1 MSWLL
6 WKIRLNVSETISIS
20 HLCPR
25 SSHLDA
31 SDPKLCVPSCYC
43 TGIYTSSLYEIR
55 LLLLEYCFCEN
66 MKTISALL
74 PSPFDN
80 LASFGQILREFMI
93 CKTNVAI
100 QKTCF
105 ALMAFY
111 LQCVFCKVYFKWLLT
126 CVGSYIWHSRNLQCV
141 LVVNIQIVFP
151 GEWLSYS

>member
-6 WKIRLNVSETISIS
+6 WKIRLNVRKTISIS

-31 SDPKLCVPSCYC
+31 SDPELCLPSCYYA
-43 TGIYTSSLYEIR
+43 GSYTSSFYVR

-66 MKTISALL
+66 MKTISVFLL
-74 PSPFDN
+74 SPFDN
-80 LASFGQILREFMI
+80 LALFGQVLREFMI
-93 CKTNVAI
+93 CKTNVVI

-111 LQCVFCKVYFKWLLT
+111 LQDVFYKVYFKWSIT
-126 CVGSYIWHSRNLQCV
+126 CAGSYIWHSLNLQCV
-141 LVVNIQIVFP
+141 LVVNIQIFVP